1 MNTRIF
7 SFLVNGSSFQLA
19 VNPKEC
25 TVSDSSAVKTVDLLN
40 KGEVG
45 IAGNRK
51 MVRISISNTFLPSP
65 ESRFYNGALPESI
78 VSMMRK
84 AKDGKMPVR
93 IIISDT
99 DINREFLIEKLDCTY
114 KEGQKDIYINWSFS
128 EYRETTVMPVS
139 SLAERYTDTGINQRA
154 SDQEVPKK
162 VTVKKGTTLWGLA
175 RKYYSD
181 GSRWKEI
188 AEANGG
194 INERKL
200 QIGMELT
207 IP

>member
-99 DINREFLIEKLDCTY
+99 DINREFLIEKLDCT
-114 KEGQKDIYINWSFS
+114 FS